1 MDLNKKVVIITGSAQ
16 GLGKAFAE
24 RLLRDGGKVCI
35 SDVNKEKG
43 QEALTELQKKFGVEN
58 VCFELCDVTI
68 DEQFRNLFDIAENY
82 FQVECVDILVNNAG
96 INTNYGWR
104 KCMNVNI
111 MAVMN
116 GTEIA
121 LERMTKSGKP
131 CQIINTASMGN
142 KNES

>member
-1 MDLNKKVVIITGSAQ
+1 MDLTTKVAIITGSAQ
-16 GLGKAFAE
+16 GLGKAFAAI
-24 RLLRDGGKVCI
+24 LLKNGAKVCI
-35 SDVNKEKG
+35 SDVNNEKG
-43 QEALTELQKKFGVEN
+43 QEAVKDLQEKFDVEN
-58 VCFELCDVTI
+58 VCFVQCDVTN
-68 DEQFRNLFDIAENY
+68 DDQFRNLFDKAEEY
-82 FQVECVDILVNNAG
+82 FKVGCVDILVNNAG

-121 LERMTKSGKP
+121 LERMAKSGKN

-142 KNES
+142 